1 MIEINSTSAG
11 TDVIVTNVFVG
22 STVAPTFT
30 MLPVGHSVMLPACTV
45 ARASPETGASGG
57 AAAAGRAASNANA
70 LAETAVTARPAREV
84 IDTPKWSRTVGER
97 NLANVIEESHASA
110 VDCYRFESV
119 LVNFSHTVVTSPNKC
134 CDPYHTNVIMD

>member
-57 AAAAGRAASNANA
+57 AAAAGRAASNASA
-70 LAETAVTARPAREV
+70 PAERAVTARPAREV
-84 IDTPKWSRTVGER
+84 IDTPKWSRLVSQR
-97 NLANVIEESHASA
+97 NLANAPTKSHPPTI
-110 VDCYRFESV
+110 DCYRFESPH
-119 LVNFSHTVVTSPNKC
+119 VNMSHTPLTS
-134 CDPYHTNVIMD
+134 